1 MHTVAEVVL
10 TERNLPQISRA
21 TPHLHRKSLHRK
33 EYNLELQEIRNEI
46 DRLDK
51 QIQSLFEERMLL
63 CQDVA
68 RYKKAHN
75 MPVFQAGREQQIL
88 DRVEQNA
95 KEGLGLASRTMFAN
109 MMSISSQLQQKMLVA
124 AEDAPN
130 FKTPR
135 MKEAVRVGCQG
146 TVGAN
151 SETAAQAFFPERHIQ
166 FYPTFEQVFE
176 AVESGE
182 LEYGVLPIYNST
194 SGTVTQTVDLMGKY
208 SFFITAMN
216 QVEVMHCLAAL
227 PDAKMENITE
237 VYSHPQAL
245 SQCSDFLDARSLH
258 SHDYSNTA
266 TAAKMVAESGDK
278 TIAAICSEDCA
289 KHNRLQILASRISNV
304 VPNFTQFIC
313 ITKDMQVAEN
323 ASVISV
329 MLSISNEPGSLSRI
343 LNKFFLYGLDMTKI
357 ESRPIRDGSFD
368 VVFHIDFKGNLRDR
382 SIAAFLN
389 DLCKSCRDFKLLG
402 NAVVMV

>member
-1 MHTVAEVVL
+1 M
-10 TERNLPQISRA
+10 
-21 TPHLHRKSLHRK
+21 
-33 EYNLELQEIRNEI
+33 ELQEIRNEI

-68 RYKKAHN
+68 RYKKAHH

-95 KEGLGLASRTMFAN
+95 KEGLG
-109 MMSISSQLQQKMLVA
+109 
-124 AEDAPN
+124 
-130 FKTPR
+130 
-135 MKEAVRVGCQG
+135 
-146 TVGAN
+146 
-151 SETAAQAFFPERHIQ
+151 
-166 FYPTFEQVFE
+166 
-176 AVESGE
+176 
-182 LEYGVLPIYNST
+182 
-194 SGTVTQTVDLMGKY
+194 
-208 SFFITAMN
+208 
-216 QVEVMHCLAAL
+216 
-227 PDAKMENITE
+227 
-237 VYSHPQAL
+237 
-245 SQCSDFLDARSLH
+245 
-258 SHDYSNTA
+258 
-266 TAAKMVAESGDK
+266 
-278 TIAAICSEDCA
+278 
-289 KHNRLQILASRISNV
+289 LASRISNV

>member
-1 MHTVAEVVL
+1 M
-10 TERNLPQISRA
+10 
-21 TPHLHRKSLHRK
+21 
-33 EYNLELQEIRNEI
+33 ELQEIRNEI

-124 AEDAPN
+124 AEDAPS

-146 TVGAN
+146 HRGCKLRNRRTGI
-151 SETAAQAFFPERHIQ
+151 FPERHIQ

-313 ITKDMQVAEN
+313 ITKDMRWRK
-323 ASVISV
+323 
-329 MLSISNEPGSLSRI
+329 MRL
-343 LNKFFLYGLDMTKI
+343 
-357 ESRPIRDGSFD
+357 
-368 VVFHIDFKGNLRDR
+368 
-382 SIAAFLN
+382 
-389 DLCKSCRDFKLLG
+389 
-402 NAVVMV
+402 

>member
-1 MHTVAEVVL
+1 M
-10 TERNLPQISRA
+10 
-21 TPHLHRKSLHRK
+21 
-33 EYNLELQEIRNEI
+33 ELQEIRNEI

-124 AEDAPN
+124 AEDAPS

-227 PDAKMENITE
+227 PDAKMEDITE

-266 TAAKMVAESGDK
+266 TAAKMVAESGNK

-402 NAVVMV
+402 NAVVMA

>member
-1 MHTVAEVVL
+1 
-10 TERNLPQISRA
+10 
-21 TPHLHRKSLHRK
+21 
-33 EYNLELQEIRNEI
+33 
-46 DRLDK
+46 
-51 QIQSLFEERMLL
+51 
-63 CQDVA
+63 
-68 RYKKAHN
+68 
-75 MPVFQAGREQQIL
+75 
-88 DRVEQNA
+88 
-95 KEGLGLASRTMFAN
+95 
-109 MMSISSQLQQKMLVA
+109 
-124 AEDAPN
+124 
-130 FKTPR
+130 
-135 MKEAVRVGCQG
+135 
-146 TVGAN
+146 
-151 SETAAQAFFPERHIQ
+151 
-166 FYPTFEQVFE
+166 
-176 AVESGE
+176 
-182 LEYGVLPIYNST
+182 
-194 SGTVTQTVDLMGKY
+194 
-208 SFFITAMN
+208 
-216 QVEVMHCLAAL
+216 MHCLAAL
-227 PDAKMENITE
+227 PDAKMEDITE

-289 KHNRLQILASRISNV
+289 KHNHLQILASRISNV

>member
-1 MHTVAEVVL
+1 
-10 TERNLPQISRA
+10 
-21 TPHLHRKSLHRK
+21 
-33 EYNLELQEIRNEI
+33 
-46 DRLDK
+46 
-51 QIQSLFEERMLL
+51 
-63 CQDVA
+63 
-68 RYKKAHN
+68 
-75 MPVFQAGREQQIL
+75 
-88 DRVEQNA
+88 
-95 KEGLGLASRTMFAN
+95 
-109 MMSISSQLQQKMLVA
+109 
-124 AEDAPN
+124 
-130 FKTPR
+130 
-135 MKEAVRVGCQG
+135 
-146 TVGAN
+146 VGAN

>member
-1 MHTVAEVVL
+1 
-10 TERNLPQISRA
+10 
-21 TPHLHRKSLHRK
+21 
-33 EYNLELQEIRNEI
+33 
-46 DRLDK
+46 
-51 QIQSLFEERMLL
+51 
-63 CQDVA
+63 
-68 RYKKAHN
+68 
-75 MPVFQAGREQQIL
+75 
-88 DRVEQNA
+88 
-95 KEGLGLASRTMFAN
+95 
-109 MMSISSQLQQKMLVA
+109 
-124 AEDAPN
+124 
-130 FKTPR
+130 

-245 SQCSDFLDARSLH
+245 SQCSDFLDDVLS
-258 SHDYSNTA
+258 TA
-266 TAAKMVAESGDK
+266 TTTATPPLLPKWWQNPVTRPLPRSVPK
-278 TIAAICSEDCA
+278 TVPSTTAY
-289 KHNRLQILASRISNV
+289 RFWLPYFNV

>member
-1 MHTVAEVVL
+1 M
-10 TERNLPQISRA
+10 
-21 TPHLHRKSLHRK
+21 
-33 EYNLELQEIRNEI
+33 ELSEIRVEI
-46 DRLDK
+46 DKLDR
-51 QIQSLFEERMLL
+51 QIQSLFEQRMLL

-75 MPVFQAGREQQIL
+75 MPVFQADREKQVL

-95 KEGLGLASRTMFAN
+95 AEGLGLASRTMFAN
-109 MMSISSQLQQKMLVA
+109 MMSISSQLQQKMLIA
-124 AEDAPN
+124 AEEAPEIGLPHME
-130 FKTPR
+130 K
-135 MKEAVRVGCQG
+135 AVKIGCQG

-151 SETAAQAFFPERHIQ
+151 SETAAQAFFPGREIR
-166 FYPTFEQVFE
+166 FYPTFEHVFE

-194 SGTVTQTVDLMGKY
+194 SGTVTQTVDLMGKH

-216 QVEVMHCLAAL
+216 QVEVTHCLAAL
-227 PDAKMENITE
+227 PGTTLDDIAL

-245 SQCSDFLDARSLH
+245 SQCSDFLDAHHLPRR
-258 SHDYSNTA
+258 DYSNTA
-266 TAAKMVAESGDK
+266 TAAQMVAEAGDK
-278 TIAAICSEDCA
+278 TIAAICSEECA
-289 KHNRLQILASRISNV
+289 QLNRLDVIASRISNV
-304 VPNFTQFIC
+304 VPNYTQFIC
-313 ITKDMQVAEN
+313 ITKNMQVSPD

-329 MLSISNEPGSLSRI
+329 MLTISNEPGSLSRI

-357 ESRPIRDGSFD
+357 ESRPIRNGSFD

-389 DLCKSCRDFKLLG
+389 DLCKSCQEFKLLG
-402 NAVVMV
+402 NAVVME

>member
-1 MHTVAEVVL
+1 M
-10 TERNLPQISRA
+10 
-21 TPHLHRKSLHRK
+21 
-33 EYNLELQEIRNEI
+33 ELSEIRNKI
-46 DRLDK
+46 DSLDQ
-51 QIQSLFEERMLL
+51 QIQDLFEARMLL

-88 DRVEQNA
+88 DRVEHNA
-95 KEGLGLASRTMFAN
+95 KDGLGLASRTMFAN

-124 AEDAPN
+124 SETAPEIR
-130 FKTPR
+130 KPR
-135 MKEAVRVGCQG
+135 MQAAVKIGCQG

-151 SETAAQAFFPERHIQ
+151 SETAAQAFFPGRCIR

-194 SGTVTQTVDLMGKY
+194 SGTVTQTVDLMRKY

-216 QVEVMHCLAAL
+216 RVEVMHCLAAL
-227 PDAKMENITE
+227 PGGKLENISD

-245 SQCSDFLDARSLH
+245 SQCSDFLDGRHLH
-258 SHDYSNTA
+258 PKEYSNTA
-266 TAAKMVAESGDK
+266 TAAKMVAESGNRSV
-278 TIAAICSEDCA
+278 AAICSEECA
-289 KHNRLQILASRISNV
+289 KHNHLEILASRISNV

-313 ITKDMQVAEN
+313 ITKDMQVAED
-323 ASVISV
+323 ATVISV
-329 MLSISNEPGSLSRI
+329 MLSIPNEPGSLSRI

-357 ESRPIRDGSFD
+357 ESRPIQDGSFD

-389 DLCKSCRDFKLLG
+389 DLCKSCREFKLLG
-402 NAVVMV
+402 NAVVMA